1 MMFLFTDEVECYS
14 LDPLTPGLPLP
25 ENQDLETEDF
35 RDDQV
40 IGFKMRTWATESSRD
55 EETYSIF
62 FIQF

>member
-1 MMFLFTDEVECYS
+1 MMFQFTDEVECYS

-25 ENQDLETEDF
+25 GNQDLETEDF
-35 RDDQV
+35 RNDQA
-40 IGFKMRTWATESSRD
+40 ISFRMHTWVTESSRD